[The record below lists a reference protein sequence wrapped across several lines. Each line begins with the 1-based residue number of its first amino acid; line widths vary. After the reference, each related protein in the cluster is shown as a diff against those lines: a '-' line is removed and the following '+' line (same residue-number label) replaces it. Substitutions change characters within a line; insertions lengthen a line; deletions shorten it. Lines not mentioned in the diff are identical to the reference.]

1 MQIKILEVMKTMKFW
16 NWIKNEEGERTLYF
30 DGYIAEDSWFD
41 DDITPKKFKAEL
53 MESYGGYLVP
63 TEYDTRL
70 IEGLNEENIMR
81 KLSTIIK
88 TGAERK
94 INIAASTH
102 AAAWIDEGGQLTF
115 GDVTFDQINLDA
127 HKLHVAVKVTEE
139 LLYDNVFNL
148 ENYILDKFAKALANS
163 EEDAFLNGD
172 GVGKPTGIFNET
184 DGGEIGVTT
193 AGATAITANEIINL
207 IYSL

>member
-1 MQIKILEVMKTMKFW
+1 MKKA
-16 NWIKNEEGERTLYF
+16 KELYTLM
-30 DGYIAEDSWFD
+30 GIAEDSWFD

-53 MESYGGYLVP
+53 MESDGGYLVP

-127 HKLHVAVKVTEE
+127 HKLHVVVKVTEE

-148 ENYILDKFAKALANS
+148 ENYILDKFAKALANA

-172 GVGKPTGIFNET
+172 GVGKPTGIFHET
-184 DGGEIGVTT
+184 DGGKIGVTT
-193 AGATAITANEIINL
+193 AGATAITADEIINL